1 MFDGCEV
8 LFDVEEKVLLVHGK
22 AKGTLYV
29 GTGASGWTVLPGE
42 WDGGLAKLFNSD
54 DNGLDR
60 RVTDRFFGAISSLTV
75 KNGKA
80 REQVGEQLA
89 GDMVSCSR

>member
-8 LFDVEEKVLLVHGK
+8 LFDVEGKVLLAYGK

-42 WDGGLAKLFNSD
+42 WDGVLQNSSIQMTM
-54 DNGLDR
+54 DR
-60 RVTDRFFGAISSLTV
+60 IG
-75 KNGKA
+75 G
-80 REQVGEQLA
+80 
-89 GDMVSCSR
+89 